1 MTLSRRVVEKV
12 AVCST
17 RLSTN
22 NYISVSAKD
31 VESVDMKAG
40 DEVRVVLIRT
50 DLDGDVKPRD
60 RAVYENTLQKSNQV
74 YVPADV
80 RDKLDAQAGDLF
92 KYIIIPKDA
101 FPGLMDGPIRG
112 KAKELFQMDETQDS
126 DDGPDESERPERQTS
141 NAEFTAP
148 MQQTGQITVPAEVR
162 KKMALMKGDM
172 VLATIRW
179 KGEDISRNKDIGT
192 GNRITLK
199 KSEREELDL
208 EPGDEPEVR
217 LAVFG

>member
-31 VESVDMKAG
+31 VESVDMEAG

-74 YVPADV
+74 
-80 RDKLDAQAGDLF
+80 
-92 KYIIIPKDA
+92 
-101 FPGLMDGPIRG
+101 
-112 KAKELFQMDETQDS
+112 
-126 DDGPDESERPERQTS
+126 
-141 NAEFTAP
+141 
-148 MQQTGQITVPAEVR
+148 
-162 KKMALMKGDM
+162 
-172 VLATIRW
+172 
-179 KGEDISRNKDIGT
+179 
-192 GNRITLK
+192 
-199 KSEREELDL
+199 
-208 EPGDEPEVR
+208 
-217 LAVFG
+217 